1 MYESGEEYRFNA
13 GWINGSKTSDT
24 YTFYAVWKTC
34 EHEWDEGVVTNEPTT
49 SATGVMTYTCEICGK
64 TKTAKIPKISTY
76 QIKFNANG
84 GKGSIAGMKVE
95 KEESF
100 TLPENQFTK
109 AGYTFVGWTV
119 KRSSDSK
126 WLVEEDGWQTNNE
139 IKANDYEK
147 VLFDEDV
154 DLALDEDW
162 INGSKSTDTYTFYA
176 VWEKDI

>member
-1 MYESGEEYRFNA
+1 
-13 GWINGSKTSDT
+13 
-24 YTFYAVWKTC
+24 
-34 EHEWDEGVVTNEPTT
+34 
-49 SATGVMTYTCEICGK
+49 
-64 TKTAKIPKISTY
+64 
-76 QIKFNANG
+76 
-84 GKGSIAGMKVE
+84 MKVE
-95 KEESF
+95 KEEPF
-100 TLPENQFTK
+100 TLPENPFTK